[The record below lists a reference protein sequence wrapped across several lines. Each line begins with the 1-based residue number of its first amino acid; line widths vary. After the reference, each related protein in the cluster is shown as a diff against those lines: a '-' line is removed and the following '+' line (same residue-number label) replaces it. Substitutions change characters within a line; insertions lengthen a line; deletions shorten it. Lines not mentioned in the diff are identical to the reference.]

1 MALPSLPV
9 QGQNPWYIPR
19 TAWDNAVKAELD
31 GRLSQATMD
40 TTYAATNRTKRV
52 FRPEEYGAVGN
63 GSNNDSTA
71 MVNCYNAA
79 RTAKGS
85 VLLTYGKTYIVGTT
99 LNPTG
104 TRTDGD
110 GATIKMLAGVTANF
124 NIFQPSGAFSMS
136 NLTLDLNKANTI
148 DPVSTSSGA
157 GIYVFNAAG
166 WSDSVSITDV
176 TIINGHQAGIRLGA
190 TAPATDAINTVSG
203 PAALTNVKVSGT
215 KYGIWV
221 QAVAGVRIINP
232 TVVSTGLDGIFDY
245 LTRDTQVLGGSV
257 TSAGNHGV
265 VTQYS
270 LRFSCIG
277 VQVTGAGFNGICAG
291 GGSTTIVET
300 RGFVFS
306 NNRISGCVASGISL
320 DTTKT
325 GAAGITV
332 PCDATV
338 SGNISTDNTIH
349 GIYLHNAR
357 YVTVSDNTCRR
368 NGNGG
373 ISLDSLQLSISN
385 NNLTN
390 NAYGMKFLGNTGTY
404 GSHSM
409 GRNTVADNTTSN
421 YYFDAVGA
429 LNTALDL
436 VGSGSPETVM
446 TAPVGSRFMRLDG
459 GANTTFYVKESGS
472 GNTGWVAK

>member
-1 MALPSLPV
+1 MALPNLPV
-9 QGQNPWYIPR
+9 QGQNPWYTPR
-19 TAWDNAVKAELD
+19 TNWDVAVKTELE
-31 GRLSQATMD
+31 GRLSQTTMD
-40 TTYAATNRTKRV
+40 ANYAATNRTKRV

-63 GSNNDSTA
+63 GTNNDTTA

-79 RTAKGS
+79 RAVRGS
-85 VLLTYGKTYIVGTT
+85 VVLAYNKIYVVGST

-110 GATIKMLAGVTANF
+110 GATIRMLGGVTANF
-124 NIFQPSGAFSMS
+124 NIFQPSGAFAMS
-136 NLTLDLNKANTI
+136 NLTIDLNKANTT
-148 DPVSTSSGA
+148 DPAATTTGA
-157 GIYVFNAAG
+157 AIYAFSAAG
-166 WSDSVSITDV
+166 WSDSIVISDV
-176 TIINGHQAGIRLGA
+176 TVINGHQAGIRIGA
-190 TAPATDAINTVSG
+190 TAPATDAINSVPG
-203 PAALTNVKVSGT
+203 AANLTNVRVSGT
-215 KYGIWV
+215 KYGIWI
-221 QAVAGVRIINP
+221 QGIAGVKILNP
-232 TVVSTGLDGIFDY
+232 TISGTGLDGVFDY
-245 LTRDTQVLGGSV
+245 LTRDTQVIGGSV

-265 VTQYS
+265 ITQYS

-291 GGSTTIVET
+291 GGSTTIVEA

-325 GAAGITV
+325 GAAGVTV
-332 PCDATV
+332 PCEATV

-357 YVTVSDNTCRR
+357 YVTVSDNLCRR

-390 NAYGMKFLGNTGTY
+390 NAYGLKFLGNTGTY